1 MLSFGRFTVK
11 SVHTKLVQSNQCK
24 LNVMGMVLNNIDQI
38 YKHEYRSYNSMQY
51 MSNKGGGYSNTHMQA
66 QKSF

>member
-1 MLSFGRFTVK
+1 
-11 SVHTKLVQSNQCK
+11 
-24 LNVMGMVLNNIDQI
+24 MVLNNIDQI